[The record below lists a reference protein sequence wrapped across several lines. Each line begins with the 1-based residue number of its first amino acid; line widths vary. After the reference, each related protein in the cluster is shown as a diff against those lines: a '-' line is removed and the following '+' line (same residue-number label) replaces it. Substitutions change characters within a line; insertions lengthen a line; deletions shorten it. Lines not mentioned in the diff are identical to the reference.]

1 MRPNLVR
8 LRVKWKVACPMSN
21 DDILRAHTQEIWE
34 LRVQELMERFD
45 ITKAE
50 ATNFIFVSIL
60 LDHAEGKTNE

>member
-1 MRPNLVR
+1 MT
-8 LRVKWKVACPMSN
+8 N